1 MKKLFLLMSFLTVGL
16 YLAAQEATFNDANA
30 EQRTV
35 KSFRAIKVGD
45 GIDLYLSQGTE
56 ETVAVSAS
64 RDEYRNRIKTE
75 VTDGVLKISYD
86 RESLNDW
93 TSGGKKLKAY
103 VSFKTLDKLTASA
116 GADVHI
122 QGTIKEEVLS
132 VYLNSG
138 AHLKGT
144 LETGK
149 LVMEAESGAYATL
162 SGNSGT
168 FNLNANSGAKVA
180 AYDLSAGKADLRCTS
195 GAKIEVTVNE
205 ELKVDASTGGNIHY
219 KGEAKMTEVNTRLG
233 SSVKKINS

>member
-1 MKKLFLLMSFLTVGL
+1 MKKLTMLVGFLSLGL
-16 YLAAQEATFNDANA
+16 FLAAQETTFTDANA

-35 KSFRAIKVGD
+35 KAFRSIKVSD
-45 GIDLYLSQGTE
+45 GIDLYLSQGNE
-56 ETVAVSAS
+56 ESVAVSAS

-75 VTDGVLKISYD
+75 VVDGVLKITYD

-116 GADVHI
+116 GAEIRI
-122 QGTIKEEVLS
+122 QGSIKEEVLS
-132 VYLNSG
+132 IYLNSG
-138 AHLKGT
+138 AVLR
-144 LETGK
+144 GK
-149 LVMEAESGAYATL
+149 IEAGKIIMEAESGAHATL

-168 FNLNANSGAKVA
+168 FNLNANSGAKVS
-180 AYDLSAGKADLRCTS
+180 AYDLSAGKADLRCTT

-219 KGEAKMTEVNTRLG
+219 KGDAKMTDVNTRLG